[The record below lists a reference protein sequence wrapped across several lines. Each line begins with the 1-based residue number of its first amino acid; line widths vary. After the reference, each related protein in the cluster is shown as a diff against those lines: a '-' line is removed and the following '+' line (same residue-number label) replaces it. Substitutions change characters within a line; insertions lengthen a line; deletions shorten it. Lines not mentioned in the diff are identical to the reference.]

1 MQTKLR
7 NRSVMFKTRE
17 ELIILKWDRLVAKMT
32 QLGEKTKDSQLKA
45 FAKAGLFVKHEIKQ
59 RLASKFI

>member
-7 NRSVMFKTRE
+7 NRLAMFKTRE

-32 QLGEKTKDSQLKA
+32 
-45 FAKAGLFVKHEIKQ
+45 
-59 RLASKFI
+59 

>member
-1 MQTKLR
+1 
-7 NRSVMFKTRE
+7 MFKTRE